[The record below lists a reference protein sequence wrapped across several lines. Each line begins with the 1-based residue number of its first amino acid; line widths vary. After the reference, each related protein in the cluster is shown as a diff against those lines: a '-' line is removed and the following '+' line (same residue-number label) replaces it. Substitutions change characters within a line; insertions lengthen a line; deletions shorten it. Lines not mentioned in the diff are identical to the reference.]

1 MTTTSSEPR
10 RIIYMLDTDT
20 VFCTTATWWFNVAGY
35 TVLPFQDTRLA
46 LDTLKNLSA
55 DEIRRGCLLLNA
67 QMPEMNG
74 LQIHEALIHSG
85 ITGPHA
91 NPALPVIYMT
101 EKGDVPTVVK
111 AMYQGAVSF
120 LEKPFLLDELE
131 EALERAFL
139 PLEAKQQPATHDLS
153 TAPAPPPETICSE
166 YTKRMAKL
174 TSREQLILMA
184 VVGSKTNKQMARDLN
199 LSPKTIEYHRRNV
212 MRKMQATSLLHLI
225 RMVLNQRID

>member
-1 MTTTSSEPR
+1 
-10 RIIYMLDTDT
+10 MLDTNT

-35 TVLPFQDTRLA
+35 TVLDFQDTYLA

-55 DEIRRGCLLLNA
+55 DDIRRACLLLSA

-74 LQIHEALIHSG
+74 LQIHEELIHSG
-85 ITGPHA
+85 ITGSHA

-101 EKGDVPTVVK
+101 EKGDVSTVVK
-111 AMYQGAVSF
+111 AMHQGAVSF

-139 PLEAKQQPATHDLS
+139 PAEPKPQPVRHDLS
-153 TAPAPPPETICSE
+153 VAPAPPLEKTCSE
-166 YTKRMAKL
+166 YTKRIANL

-184 VVGSKTNKQMARDLN
+184 VVGSKTNKQMAREMN

-212 MRKMQATSLLHLI
+212 MRKMQATSALHLM
-225 RMVLNQRID
+225 RMVLNQCID